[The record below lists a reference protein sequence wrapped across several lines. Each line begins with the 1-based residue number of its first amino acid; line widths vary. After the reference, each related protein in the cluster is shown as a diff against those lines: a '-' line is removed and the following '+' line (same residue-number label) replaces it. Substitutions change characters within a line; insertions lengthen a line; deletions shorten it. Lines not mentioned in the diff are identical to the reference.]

1 MGRLNDKVAIIT
13 GASRGQG
20 EAEARLFVEQ
30 GAKVVLTDVLDELGE
45 KVATDIGAT
54 YKHLDVR
61 DEAAWQAVTAAVV
74 DQHGRVDIL
83 VNNAGILHSA
93 SLLDTTIEDYQRVID
108 VNQVGVFLG
117 MKTIAASMKQ
127 IGNAGSIVNISSLA
141 GIEGTRNCTAYGAS
155 KWAVRGMTKVAA
167 LELGKFNIR
176 VNSIHPGLID
186 TDMMQE
192 LPYIQA
198 GKLDRVVKNIPLGR
212 PARSDEVAQLALF
225 LATDESSY
233 CTGSEFIVDGGIH
246 C

>member
-127 IGNAGSIVNISSLA
+127 IGNAGSIVNISSA
-141 GIEGTRNCTAYGAS
+141 RWNRRYT
-155 KWAVRGMTKVAA
+155 
-167 LELGKFNIR
+167 ELHCLRCEQVG
-176 VNSIHPGLID
+176 SSGH
-186 TDMMQE
+186 
-192 LPYIQA
+192 
-198 GKLDRVVKNIPLGR
+198 
-212 PARSDEVAQLALF
+212 
-225 LATDESSY
+225 DESR
-233 CTGSEFIVDGGIH
+233 GA
-246 C
+246 